1 MDYIEQLEVQIV
13 QQEKSILSATR
24 AEILEES
31 TAIVINCR
39 YIAKLDVLLAFA
51 KMAIEQHYVRPILN
65 NGYISRSI
73 AETLLDI
80 TEKTRLSYQPY
91 FFFVV

>member
-1 MDYIEQLEVQIV
+1 MMDNIEQLEARIV
-13 QQEKSILSATR
+13 QQEKNILGATR

-31 TAIVINCR
+31 TSIVINCR

-65 NGYISRSI
+65 RGYVFTVISVSTFCWR
-73 AETLLDI
+73 AL
-80 TEKTRLSYQPY
+80 RRFAY
-91 FFFVV
+91 